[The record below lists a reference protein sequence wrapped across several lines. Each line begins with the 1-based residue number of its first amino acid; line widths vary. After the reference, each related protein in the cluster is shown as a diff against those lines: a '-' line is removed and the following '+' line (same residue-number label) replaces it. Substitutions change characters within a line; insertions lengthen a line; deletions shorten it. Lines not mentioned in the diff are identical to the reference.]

1 MTVWA
6 SGPSYGLTVAGLP
19 VVRIAGGN
27 ASVWRYARL
36 ATDASWKTIKRLVSS
51 RHLILNPP
59 PTFSHSENA
68 DWISFVFS
76 SFGKPVKDK
85 IRVTDAERPEV
96 EAIDMFESEKIE
108 NKGDKNELKL
118 SKKIGG
124 RAESRIRKQAVD
136 N

>member
-1 MTVWA
+1 M
-6 SGPSYGLTVAGLP
+6 
-19 VVRIAGGN
+19 
-27 ASVWRYARL
+27 
-36 ATDASWKTIKRLVSS
+36 SS

-96 EAIDMFESEKIE
+96 EAIDMFESE

-124 RAESRIRKQAVD
+124 KTESRIREQAVVD
-136 N
+136 